1 MPALTDRTEID
12 GFIFVAPGMS
22 GTVNR
27 VDNLP
32 RKTRSASAPKFPALE
47 DALRSEGIREV
58 GSFELNVA
66 DDGPPVATGA
76 RRSSVVRTQKGE
88 EAMRLEVPAVS
99 GNEYVVLHTDEA
111 GVVRWY
117 FPASGPKSAGA
128 SRGSGNRITFF
139 IPKRSARRAKG
150 AGQRRGAIT
159 KLGRRLVQVLSWP
172 ASQLAG
178 LAVNKIASSWEA
190 RKRPY
195 AFRSYPF
202 NGTEV
207 VTDDQFEDLQKGRAL
222 LFIHGTFSTSQ
233 GGFGDIHPDA
243 SKALLAHYEGRIFG
257 FDHPTISADPIENA
271 KKFLSELPT
280 SVKKLDLDVVTH
292 SRGGLV
298 GRTLMERLLPQA
310 ASRQIHVRRAVL
322 VASPNVG
329 TPLADGKHV
338 YEYIDRMTNLT
349 LALPDNVVTIVMEA
363 ILSFVKLVYRG
374 GTGKLPG
381 TLAMLPK
388 GEFLKELHGLPASG
402 TEYYAVG
409 AHYHVDLKLRPAEFM
424 KWSGVKALDAL
435 MEEASDCVV
444 PTAGT
449 LRLNA
454 NSTLQAERTLP
465 IDGPTIY
472 HTNYFSDEEVGKKLV
487 EWLCN

>member
-1 MPALTDRTEID
+1 MPALTEETVID

-22 GTVNR
+22 GTVER

-32 RKTRSASAPKFPALE
+32 RKRRSESAPKFPALE

-58 GSFELNVA
+58 GSFELNVT
-66 DDGPPVATGA
+66 DDGPPLPTGA
-76 RRSSVVRTQKGE
+76 RRSTVAKTQKGE

-117 FPASGPKSAGA
+117 FPASAPKASGT

-139 IPKRSARRAKG
+139 IPKRSARRSG
-150 AGQRRGAIT
+150 GSGERRGTMT
-159 KLGRRLVQVLSWP
+159 KLGRRLVQVLAWP

-178 LAVNKIASSWEA
+178 LAVKKIASLWEA
-190 RKRPY
+190 QKRPY
-195 AFRSYPF
+195 AFRSFPF
-202 NGTEV
+202 DGATN
-207 VTDDQFEDLQKGRAL
+207 VTAAQFDELQKGRAL

-233 GGFGDIHPDA
+233 GGFGDLHPDA
-243 SKALLAHYEGRIFG
+243 KKALESNYEGRIFG

-271 KKFLSELPT
+271 QMFLSELPA
-280 SVKKLDLDVVTH
+280 SVKKLDLDVITH

-298 GRTLMERLLPQA
+298 GRTLIERLLPQS
-310 ASRQIHVRRAVL
+310 ASRQIQVRRAVL

-338 YEYIDRMTNLT
+338 YEYLDRMTNLT
-349 LALPDNVVTIVMEA
+349 LALPDNVVTIIMEA

-374 GTGKLPG
+374 GTDKLPG
-381 TLAMLPK
+381 TLAMLPS
-388 GEFLKELHGLPASG
+388 GDFLKELHGLPSSS
-402 TEYYAVG
+402 TDYYGIG
-409 AHYHVDLKLRPAEFM
+409 AHFHVDLKLQVAEFM
-424 KWSGVKALDAL
+424 KWTGVKALDAL
-435 MEEASDCVV
+435 MKEASDCVV

-454 NSTLQAERTLP
+454 NSTLQTERTLP

-472 HTNYFSDEEVGKKLV
+472 HTNYFSDESVGKKIV
-487 EWLCN
+487 EWLCK